1 MLALPEYVIS
11 TGENRDDS
19 TGSHHLASQP
29 AIGCSPGTRR
39 RAKQPV
45 CRTTARSAV
54 SHHTNDG
61 SDSRTPAQR
70 PKVANGYPT
79 LVASIRMDGARRSTL
94 LVVRENLSDSE
105 TRSRARARIWSSGPG
120 GRSGGECAGTGSGVD
135 RRCPDR
141 GCRHRRRASRSGR
154 NRRASA
160 PPLSPR

>member
-39 RAKQPV
+39 RVKQRV
-45 CRTTARSAV
+45 CRTTARSSA

-70 PKVANGYPT
+70 PEVANGHPT
-79 LVASIRMDGARRSTL
+79 LVALID
-94 LVVRENLSDSE
+94 
-105 TRSRARARIWSSGPG
+105 
-120 GRSGGECAGTGSGVD
+120 VD
-135 RRCPDR
+135 VAQP
-141 GCRHRRRASRSGR
+141 
-154 NRRASA
+154 
-160 PPLSPR
+160 